1 VTRNLVLGLMV
12 AALVLLAGGAALAAT
27 ITCTGGECRGTAEDD
42 KITGTGGNDQ
52 IFGLRGRD
60 QITGD
65 PFGSKAGNDELR
77 GGGGNDFIVD
87 TQTGLDLD
95 TVFGGNG
102 DDRISVREGG
112 NIGIGAD
119 TVDCGPGTD
128 TVFFDEGTD
137 TVTNCEITN
146 P

>member
-1 VTRNLVLGLMV
+1 MIGACPGSAGVPGRPPRGGTPMGRGDRSSPSPNGRNDVTRNLVLGLMV

-27 ITCTGGECRGTAEDD
+27 INCTGGECRGTAEDD

-77 GGGGNDFIVD
+77 GGGGNDFIV
-87 TQTGLDLD
+87 
-95 TVFGGNG
+95 
-102 DDRISVREGG
+102 
-112 NIGIGAD
+112 
-119 TVDCGPGTD
+119 
-128 TVFFDEGTD
+128 
-137 TVTNCEITN
+137 
-146 P
+146 